1 MDTSHKNEQGQEH
14 IRNAEKHLKT
24 SLLKWRPDYD
34 SAADEYD
41 KAATCFRNCKNF
53 VQCKECLLKVVDC
66 HKQNRAYPFCSEVPP
81 PTPCKVLFLNA
92 V

>member
-41 KAATCFRNCKNF
+41 KAGLCLCVLRGAVSQGVGYSHLFPQLQELRA
-53 VQCKECLLKVVDC
+53 VQGVSFEGCRLSQAEQSV
-66 HKQNRAYPFCSEVPP
+66 S
-81 PTPCKVLFLNA
+81 FL
-92 V
+92 